1 MRLNWC
7 FLQKGVHL
15 VSHGNPNAH
24 LLLLPCR
31 SFCSVGLLT
40 LLLPLESVYK
50 AGGAM
55 SINVPPAPSAQE
67 ARKYVQRL
75 HEVSA
80 ASRKVKVGQK
90 KNWGLGSLQK
100 LTKAAGS
107 TQKSPKAAA
116 GLKFE
121 AVRDAAAPLTASAAL
136 ESSPTGVAPGAQGA
150 AARSAAS
157 ARAAAPVRDAAA
169 LESSPTGAT
178 PEAQGAAAR
187 SAASARAAAPMRDAA
202 APLTA
207 SAALESS
214 PTGATPEAQRAA
226 APARKKVSQVVKALG
241 QDAPSEDADTKTV
254 HVRMPRLMHK
264 ARHSQSPA
272 VAPFPLGRVT
282 AVAVLTSVIVSA
294 GVSYTLIGDP
304 GGLGIGAAV
313 TDALNAVLAPVIQM
327 GWPL

>member
-1 MRLNWC
+1 
-7 FLQKGVHL
+7 
-15 VSHGNPNAH
+15 
-24 LLLLPCR
+24 
-31 SFCSVGLLT
+31 
-40 LLLPLESVYK
+40 
-50 AGGAM
+50 M

-121 AVRDAAAPLTASAAL
+121 AVRDAAAPLTAS
-136 ESSPTGVAPGAQGA
+136 
-150 AARSAAS
+150 
-157 ARAAAPVRDAAA
+157 AA